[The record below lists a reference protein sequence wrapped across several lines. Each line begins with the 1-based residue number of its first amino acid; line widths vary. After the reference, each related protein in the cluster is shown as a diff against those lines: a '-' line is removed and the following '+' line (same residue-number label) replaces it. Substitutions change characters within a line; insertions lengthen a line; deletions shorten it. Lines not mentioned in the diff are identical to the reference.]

1 VDSGAVEGYDVST
14 AHSRLDAGEEIMRLI
29 ARASVIA
36 LVVFSTPSSGSAQQT
51 TAPARDIDTITV
63 RLSNFA
69 FDPDHLRL
77 KAGTPV
83 RLRLVNETGGGH
95 DFSSPAFFAASSIL
109 PGGSSPANG
118 EMAVGSHQT
127 VEIALVPR
135 APGTY
140 RLECTHFL
148 HSLFGMHGLVE
159 VMP

>member
-1 VDSGAVEGYDVST
+1 VDSGAVEGYDVSAT
-14 AHSRLDAGEEIMRLI
+14 HSRLDAGEKIMRLI

-36 LVVFSTPSSGSAQQT
+36 LAVFSTPSSGSAQQT
-51 TAPARDIDTITV
+51 AAPARDIDTITV